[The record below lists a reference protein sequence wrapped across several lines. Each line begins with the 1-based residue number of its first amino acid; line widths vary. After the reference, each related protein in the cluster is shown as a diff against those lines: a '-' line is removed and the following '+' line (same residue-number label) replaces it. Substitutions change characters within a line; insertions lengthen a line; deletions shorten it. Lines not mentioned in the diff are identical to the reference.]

1 MITGLLGVGLL
12 SGENIGYDGGNDNE
26 TAADH
31 GSDVQHLP
39 QEHVSEDDGEYD
51 AGIVIDADF
60 CRRSHA
66 VGIGEGYL
74 AEAAEYTDED
84 QKQQLFPIR
93 HDEVINHERDARQ
106 YTECGKV
113 HYYGHAVH
121 LILEIGQQRVRDAG
135 KEGAE
140 KCHEQRE

>member
-12 SGENIGYDGGNDNE
+12 PGEKIGYEGGTDNE

-60 CRRSHA
+60 RRRSHA

-93 HDEVINHERDARQ
+93 HDEVMK
-106 YTECGKV
+106 GM
-113 HYYGHAVH
+113 HASTQNV
-121 LILEIGQQRVRDAG
+121 
-135 KEGAE
+135 E
-140 KCHEQRE
+140 KCIIMVMPSTLFLK